1 MTSARPVPADTLHWT
16 SAITETEPGHIF
28 VRGHEITELMGQISF
43 GSVLYLL
50 WVGKPAPQEWAPV
63 LDALLVA
70 AVDHGPGSPSAL
82 TARTVISGGGA
93 LNAAA
98 AAGLLTMGEF
108 HGAAVSDAMMLLY
121 DVHTRAKK
129 SKIADS
135 IDAALNSW
143 RTSHRRFPG
152 LGHRLHKKDSRVERL
167 WSLAENAGL
176 PDEYFHLERTLAERA
191 SVLVGK
197 PLPVNIDGVIAS
209 VLCAMQF
216 PETLG
221 NAFFYVARLGGLLA
235 HAQEE
240 QQRMTP
246 MRRIHPTD
254 YSYDGPWPADG
265 STPEETEERIV

>member
-1 MTSARPVPADTLHWT
+1 MTSTHHVPADAPHWT

-28 VRGHEITELMGQISF
+28 VRGHDITGLMGQISF

-50 WVGKPAPQEWAPV
+50 WVGKQAPQEWAPV

-82 TARTVISGGGA
+82 AARTVISGGGA

-108 HGAAVSDAMMLLY
+108 HGAAVSDAMAFLFEA
-121 DVHTRAKK
+121 HTLAQK
-129 SKIADS
+129 SS
-135 IDAALNSW
+135 LIDAIDTALNTW

-167 WSLAENAGL
+167 WALAENAGL
-176 PDEYFHLERTLAERA
+176 PDVYFHLERTVAERA
-191 SVLVGK
+191 SLLIGK
-197 PLPVNIDGVIAS
+197 PLPVNIDGVMAS

-216 PETLG
+216 PATLG
-221 NAFFYVARLGGLLA
+221 NAFFYVGRLGGVLA

-240 QQRMTP
+240 QQRMAP

-254 YSYDGPWPADG
+254 YGYDGPWPAGG
-265 STPEETEERIV
+265 STPEQTEERII

>member
-1 MTSARPVPADTLHWT
+1 MTSTRHVPADAPHWT

-28 VRGHEITELMGQISF
+28 VRGHDITGLMGQISF

-70 AVDHGPGSPSAL
+70 VVDHGPGSPSAL
-82 TARTVISGGGA
+82 AARTVISGGGA

-108 HGAAVSDAMMLLY
+108 HGAAVSDAMTFLY
-121 DVHTRAKK
+121 EAHTLAQK
-129 SKIADS
+129 SNVIDA
-135 IDAALNSW
+135 IDAALNTW

-167 WSLAENAGL
+167 WALAENAGL
-176 PDEYFHLERTLAERA
+176 PDVYFHLERTVAERA
-191 SVLVGK
+191 SLLIGK
-197 PLPVNIDGVIAS
+197 PLPVNIDGVMAS

-216 PETLG
+216 PATLG
-221 NAFFYVARLGGLLA
+221 NAFFYVGRLGGVLA

-254 YSYDGPWPADG
+254 YGYDGPWPAGG
-265 STPEETEERIV
+265 STPE

>member
-1 MTSARPVPADTLHWT
+1 MTSMPHVSPDARHWT
-16 SAITETEPGHIF
+16 SAITEARPDHIF
-28 VRGHEITELMGQISF
+28 VRGHDITELMGQLSF

-82 TARTVISGGGA
+82 TARTVISGGGT

-108 HGAAVSDAMMLLY
+108 HGAAVSNAMTLLY
-121 DVHTRAKK
+121 EVHTRMQTAN
-129 SKIADS
+129 SNDAV
-135 IDAALNSW
+135 DAALHAW
-143 RTSHRRFPG
+143 RASQRRFPG
-152 LGHRLHKKDSRVERL
+152 LGHRLHQKDSRVERL
-167 WSLAENAGL
+167 WSLAETAGL
-176 PDEYFHLERTLAERA
+176 PDEYFRLERKLAERA
-191 SVLVGK
+191 SLLVGK
-197 PLPVNIDGVIAS
+197 PLPINIDGVMAS

-216 PETLG
+216 PSVLG
-221 NAFFYVARLGGLLA
+221 NAFFYVARLGGLVA

-240 QQRMTP
+240 QQRMMP

-254 YSYDGPWPADG
+254 YSYDGPWPAG
-265 STPEETEERIV
+265 ASAPTQAEGR